1 KQRVGTSG
9 LVGRYGGEEFI
20 VMLPGLAAP
29 AAREIAD
36 DARRQ
41 IEEFAFNAPEQ
52 PVRSTIS
59 IGVAARLP
67 DEKAGAMI
75 KRADAALYEA
85 KHSGRNKVEMAPDP
99 Q

>member
-1 KQRVGTSG
+1 
-9 LVGRYGGEEFI
+9 
-20 VMLPGLAAP
+20 MLPGLTAG
-29 AAREIAD
+29 AARDIAD

-41 IEEFAFNAPEQ
+41 IEEFAFNAPDQ
-52 PVRSTIS
+52 PIRSTIS
-59 IGVAARLP
+59 IGVAERMS

-85 KHSGRNKVEMAPDP
+85 KHSGRNKVEVAPDP